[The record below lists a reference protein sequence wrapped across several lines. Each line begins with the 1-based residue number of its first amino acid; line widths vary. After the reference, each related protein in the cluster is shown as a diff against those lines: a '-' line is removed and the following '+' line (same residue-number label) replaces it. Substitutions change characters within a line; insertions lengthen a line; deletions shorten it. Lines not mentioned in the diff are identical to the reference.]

1 MISKFDF
8 SYCYGFSQGR
18 LSVPPKG
25 ELQWFPQDDWQLEFV
40 NAGTLRCS
48 FIELLIERKKNES
61 NPLWSSSGRQEIK
74 DLCKKYDLIPYSIC
88 LDYIIDNS
96 LFGES
101 ESAAFQSILDAL
113 VVASEVGCKVLVLP
127 LLEESSLTPDNMS
140 AMADVIAAAGDL
152 AASHKIQICIET
164 LLCADDLNKFIAF
177 VRSDNVKAV
186 FDTGNRVVETPDL
199 NAEIIK
205 LGENIGHIHIKDKDW
220 NGNNVVLGSGL
231 VDFCAV
237 FSALDE
243 INYQGPLNFETNRG
257 SVPLD
262 TARFNI
268 GLCEFFASDHQ
279 NSKDAQ

>member
-1 MISKFDF
+1 LISKFES

-18 LSVPPKG
+18 LTVPPKG
-25 ELQWFPQDDWQLEFV
+25 ELQWFPQDDWQLEFI
-40 NAGTLRCS
+40 NAEILKCS
-48 FIELLIERKKNES
+48 FIELLIERKKNDS

-74 DLCKKYDLIPYSIC
+74 DLCKKHDLIPYSIC
-88 LDYIIDNS
+88 LDYIIDNP
-96 LFGES
+96 LLCES

-113 VVASEVGCKVLVLP
+113 VVASELGCKVLVLP

-140 AMADVIAAAGDL
+140 AMADVITAAGDL
-152 AASHKIQICIET
+152 AASRKIQVCVET

-177 VRSDNVKAV
+177 VGSDNVKAV

-199 NAEIIK
+199 SSEIIK
-205 LGENIGHIHIKDKDW
+205 LGENIGHFHVKDKDRH
-220 NGNNVVLGSGL
+220 GNNVVLGSGL

-257 SVPLD
+257 AVPLD

-268 GLCEFFASDHQ
+268 GLCEFFASNHQ
-279 NSKDAQ
+279 KSKGK